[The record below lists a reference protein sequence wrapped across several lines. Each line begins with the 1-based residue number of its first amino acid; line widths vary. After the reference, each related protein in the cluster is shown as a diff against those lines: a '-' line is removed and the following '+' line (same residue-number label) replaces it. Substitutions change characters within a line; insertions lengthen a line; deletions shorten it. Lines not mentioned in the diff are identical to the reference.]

1 MRSYAKPS
9 AIGIFL
15 RLLVLVGVEVG
26 SVPALKRLGSLPYLT
41 TPGASISAWEGWL
54 RSTAPQDA
62 VISVLRLVATG
73 CAWWL
78 LATTVLYLAARV
90 IRIPVPRLLG
100 ALEWTT
106 PAPIRRLVDRA
117 VALSMVAT
125 LAGAGAAFASA
136 GGPPDPAP
144 VVVVVDGQPGVLLP
158 PGARPGTLPA
168 PTPQPPAPRPPVPAV
183 TGSGGPPPA
192 GTSGPDPASHRVV
205 PGDNLWKI
213 AAERLGLGLGP
224 GVTVSNGRIAPY
236 WLEIVQRNRA
246 GLRSHDPDLI
256 FPGETVALPP
266 AS

>member
-90 IRIPVPRLLG
+90 IRIPV
-100 ALEWTT
+100 
-106 PAPIRRLVDRA
+106 DQ
-117 VALSMVAT
+117 
-125 LAGAGAAFASA
+125 
-136 GGPPDPAP
+136 PPD
-144 VVVVVDGQPGVLLP
+144 GGRC
-158 PGARPGTLPA
+158 RPFECP
-168 PTPQPPAPRPPVPAV
+168 
-183 TGSGGPPPA
+183 
-192 GTSGPDPASHRVV
+192 
-205 PGDNLWKI
+205 
-213 AAERLGLGLGP
+213 
-224 GVTVSNGRIAPY
+224 
-236 WLEIVQRNRA
+236 
-246 GLRSHDPDLI
+246 
-256 FPGETVALPP
+256 
-266 AS
+266 

>member
-62 VISVLRLVATG
+62 VISVLRLVPTG
-73 CAWWL
+73 CASWL
-78 LATTVLYLAARV
+78 LG
-90 IRIPVPRLLG
+90 IPVPRLLG

-144 VVVVVDGQPGVLLP
+144 VVVVVD
-158 PGARPGTLPA
+158 
-168 PTPQPPAPRPPVPAV
+168 
-183 TGSGGPPPA
+183 
-192 GTSGPDPASHRVV
+192 
-205 PGDNLWKI
+205 
-213 AAERLGLGLGP
+213 
-224 GVTVSNGRIAPY
+224 
-236 WLEIVQRNRA
+236 
-246 GLRSHDPDLI
+246 
-256 FPGETVALPP
+256 
-266 AS
+266 